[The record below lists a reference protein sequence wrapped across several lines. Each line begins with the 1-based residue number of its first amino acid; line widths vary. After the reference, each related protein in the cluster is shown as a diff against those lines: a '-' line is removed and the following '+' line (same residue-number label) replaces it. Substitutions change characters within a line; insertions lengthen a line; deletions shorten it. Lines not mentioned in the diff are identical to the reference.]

1 MWITKNLLRGLKP
14 CKQGYIRFLRQTNHT
29 NNPVLLT
36 DLIGTLVADHDLVWL
51 VMSLSPHEAIRV
63 ELASWIPYLVKDV
76 EKYLNSVDKESLLI
90 KFPDGGSRYKYLVK
104 TALPLALKDAEDA
117 NDYIAVYIIEE
128 LEYLLNTIY
137 WFMDEYTVTALLY
150 SIDEH
155 TNNLINI
162 RNLLLCIP
170 KHKLSNTAL

>member
-1 MWITKNLLRGLKP
+1 
-14 CKQGYIRFLRQTNHT
+14 
-29 NNPVLLT
+29 
-36 DLIGTLVADHDLVWL
+36 
-51 VMSLSPHEAIRV
+51 MSLSPHEAVRV

-76 EKYLNSVDKESLLI
+76 EKYLNPVDIESLLH
-90 KFPDGGSRYKYLVK
+90 KFPEGGSKYKYLDK

-117 NDYIAVYIIEE
+117 KDYIAIFIIAE
-128 LEYLLNTIY
+128 LGYLLNVIY
-137 WFMDEYTVTALLY
+137 WFMDEHTVTALLY

-170 KHKLSNTAL
+170 KHRLSNTAL